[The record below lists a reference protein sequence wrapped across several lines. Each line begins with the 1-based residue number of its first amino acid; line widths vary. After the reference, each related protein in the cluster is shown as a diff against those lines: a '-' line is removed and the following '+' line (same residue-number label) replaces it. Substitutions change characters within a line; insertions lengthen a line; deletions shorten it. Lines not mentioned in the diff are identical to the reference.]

1 VNPCAAVF
9 NRDGRKKLVLTAFFA
24 ALLGGTGAFGAE
36 ATVSSNRFLFVID
49 TSASMKPFE
58 NAVRESMFDLIYS
71 GIRGHMTNGDTY
83 GVWLVGEENN
93 TAFKIETWRQ
103 KYTVEMAARA
113 AAHVKDHGFKGKAN
127 LTQAFADA
135 ANVIKSV
142 EDLTVVLISN
152 GSNPI
157 SGTPFDEAINLRFRE
172 LAASMIKSKTTLNT
186 TLVARDGRF
195 VAWAMNSPDF
205 LIEVPQVPIRPKRAK
220 PPVAST
226 STNAP
231 TLLAKAAAAAPTP
244 LPAAARVV
252 SAPIIITK
260 ETVAQERRT
269 FLAMTSIGTNEPAA
283 TPSPTNS
290 AAVTPLATNAV
301 ATATVTNGSET
312 KAAMGNASAMPQQ
325 AVTMPITNTV
335 ALAKGET
342 AQVASTI
349 QSGISGAASVTP
361 APVEALPGT
370 RGIPGLLF
378 VGLGAGAA
386 FTCVLLVLFICYYRR
401 QGPSLIS
408 QSLARDRVD

>member
-1 VNPCAAVF
+1 
-9 NRDGRKKLVLTAFFA
+9 VLTALFA
-24 ALLGGTGAFGAE
+24 ALLGGTCAFGAE
-36 ATVSSNRFLFVID
+36 PTLSSNRFLFIID

-71 GIRGHMTNGDTY
+71 GLRGNMTNGDTY

-127 LTQAFADA
+127 ITQAFNDA
-135 ANVIKSV
+135 ANVIKTV

-157 SGTPFDEAINLRFRE
+157 IGTPFDEAINLRFRE
-172 LAASMIKSKTTLNT
+172 LAAPMLKAKATLNI

-205 LIEVPQVPIRPKRAK
+205 LIEIPQVPIRPKAAK
-220 PPVAST
+220 PQVAST
-226 STNAP
+226 STNGATP
-231 TLLAKAAAAAPTP
+231 VAKAAAAAPTP
-244 LPAAARVV
+244 LPVAARAV

-269 FLAMTSIGTNEPAA
+269 FLAMTSIGTNEAAA

-290 AAVTPLATNAV
+290 EAVAPLATNAV
-301 ATATVTNGSET
+301 ATAAVTNVSET
-312 KAAMGNASAMPQQ
+312 KAAIGSASVIPQQ
-325 AVTMPITNTV
+325 AVTTPITNTV
-335 ALAKGET
+335 AMAKGET
-342 AQVASTI
+342 THVASTI
-349 QSGISGAASVTP
+349 PSGISVASATP
-361 APVEALPGT
+361 APAAGEVLAAS